1 MLSHISLSRRARAG
15 AAGRPLQPVLSR
27 VALTCALVGV
37 LAPAATANTLV
48 GGAGADTL
56 TGNSPSG
63 DLIVG
68 GGGSDTLSGGDGP
81 DKIFGVRSGNRISGG
96 GGDNY
101 LEGGSGD
108 DRITAG
114 NGNNTIYGGTGH
126 DTISAGNGNN
136 YVDPGGAPDEVT
148 LGDGNNVVSG
158 GSGGLKV
165 TIGNGDNVVYLLTG
179 PDEAKLG
186 SGVNQVY
193 VSRLG
198 FASIDCG
205 GNPASTLFISN
216 RADPKGELIQ
226 SLVRAG
232 KVKGCPNIQVFPGEK
247 TVLSRQAGVWATFNL
262 IGGEGPDKLFGGHG
276 GGRIDGKGGNN
287 VLWAD
292 SSHGTG
298 GARARART
306 TRITAGN
313 GSNIVYG
320 GRGTN
325 VITLGNGR
333 NFIRGGAWNNTIV
346 TGSGGNTI
354 RLQGK
359 GRNKVTIRGGSVFV
373 ESFANGSIKPVIT
386 CTGGAKGVVLHG
398 NVKPRSN
405 CGTVVKANSEQ
416 GKKLQVQGLEL
427 IPDSDPVVATPLTPG
442 APAGVPRPTV
452 DSLT

>member
-1 MLSHISLSRRARAG
+1 MPSHLSSLRAARAG
-15 AAGRPLQPVLSR
+15 RTGRRPRP
-27 VALTCALVGV
+27 V
-37 LAPAATANTLV
+37 LAPVAFACALACSFAPTATAKTIV

-56 TGNSPSG
+56 TGNDPNG

-68 GGGSDTLSGGDGP
+68 GGGSDTLNGGTGP
-81 DKIFGVRSGNRISGG
+81 DKIFGVRSGNRINGG

-101 LEGGSGD
+101 LEGGTGD

-136 YVDPGGAPDEVT
+136 YVDPGGAPDDVE
-148 LGDGNNVVSG
+148 LGDGNNVVNG
-158 GSGGLKV
+158 GSGGFKV
-165 TIGNGDNVVYLLTG
+165 TIGNGNNVVYLLTG
-179 PDEAKLG
+179 PDQVKLG
-186 SGVNQVY
+186 TGTNQVY

-205 GNPASTLFISN
+205 GNPASTLFISD
-216 RADPKGELIQ
+216 RADPKGTLIQ
-226 SLVRAG
+226 SLVKQG

-262 IGGEGPDKLFGGHG
+262 VGGEGPDKLFGGHG

-298 GARARART
+298 GARAKART

-333 NFIRGGAWNNTIV
+333 NFVRGGAWNNTITV
-346 TGSGGNTI
+346 GNGGNTI

-359 GRNKVTIRGGSVFV
+359 GRNRVTVRGGSVFV
-373 ESFANGSIKPVIT
+373 ESFANGSVKPVIT

-405 CGTVVKANSEQ
+405 CGTVVKANSPE
-416 GKKLQVQGLEL
+416 GKRLQVKGLEL
-427 IPDSDPVVATPLTPG
+427 IPDSDPVVAQPLLPG
-442 APAGVPRPTV
+442 LPAGVPRPTV
-452 DSLT
+452 DSLS